1 MKGLKKGIFT
11 FLGADQTKK
20 GEKFRSCIFT
30 YFGYFPCH
38 SLQNDLEMTLKN
50 GGLLEILI
58 IKKINP
64 LVEKLVHESLL
75 L

>member
-1 MKGLKKGIFT
+1 MHL
-11 FLGADQTKK
+11 
-20 GEKFRSCIFT
+20 T

-38 SLQNDLEMTLKN
+38 SLQNDLELMKN
-50 GGLLEILI
+50 DGGLEILMI
-58 IKKINP
+58 KIKKINP